1 MDLRLIN
8 KQKSLSRSLR
18 DSDSDPISLIK
29 LVSEGIMI
37 RAIRANI
44 SAILAVL
51 EPLKGVPRKTTPAVD
66 LSTSLK
72 LWLLAESKAYSIIR
86 PVLAIPVNFLFS
98 SNTFWRTLPPIECAT
113 KIIGRPLHSC
123 FFFWM
128 FSIVR
133 PRRLSL
139 STHASLVFQ
148 APQELFA
155 NKR

>member
-18 DSDSDPISLIK
+18 DSDSDPTSLIK

-72 LWLLAESKAYSIIR
+72 LSLLAESKAYSIRSIPGPMHV
-86 PVLAIPVNFLFS
+86 PVPCTPQFTTFIFLQ
-98 SNTFWRTLPPIECAT
+98 
-113 KIIGRPLHSC
+113 K
-123 FFFWM
+123 
-128 FSIVR
+128 SITNSIWLQLR
-133 PRRLSL
+133 QRL
-139 STHASLVFQ
+139 Q
-148 APQELFA
+148 I
-155 NKR
+155 

>member
-113 KIIGRPLHSC
+113 KTIGRPLHSC
-123 FFFWM
+123 FFWM
-128 FSIVR
+128 FNIVR

-139 STHASLVFQ
+139 STHSSLVFQ

>member
-86 PVLAIPVNFLFS
+86 PVLAIPVNFLKYLLENVAS
-98 SNTFWRTLPPIECAT
+98 HRMRDENNRAPPTFL
-113 KIIGRPLHSC
+113 
-123 FFFWM
+123 FFFGC
-128 FSIVR
+128 
-133 PRRLSL
+133 
-139 STHASLVFQ
+139 STL
-148 APQELFA
+148 
-155 NKR
+155 